1 MASPTILILTL
12 ALVIAIA
19 IPFLAQ
25 VIDDVTLLFRRDV
38 HGIATV
44 TWKYHLRA
52 IREQGFSGTYA
63 YDRFDHWFVHLRL
76 GTGLEEEIEV
86 KEDMF
91 DSVFQGDAVEVI
103 YRIRPISRKVWIWD
117 MRPPA
122 AKDQFS
128 GAS

>member
-1 MASPTILILTL
+1 MASPTIFIVT
-12 ALVIAIA
+12 LVIMIVIA
-19 IPFLAQ
+19 IPFLNQ
-25 VIDDVTLLFRRDV
+25 VIDDVALLFRRDV

-52 IREQGFSGTYA
+52 IREQGGSRTYA

-86 KEDMF
+86 GEDMF
-91 DSVFQGDAVEVI
+91 DSVFQGDTVQVI
-103 YRIRPISRKVWIWD
+103 FRTRPFSGKVWIWD
-117 MRPPA
+117 ISPPA
-122 AKDQFS
+122 IKGQFS